1 MKYYTYKL
9 DLTVLNVLTVLLFV
23 FMSIFTYVLTGN
35 LSFIE
40 NINLLSFII
49 IILWMFLHEILHGI
63 GFMALGKVKSK
74 NVVFGAEIEKGI
86 FYCMC
91 KERISKLNILIALV
105 FPLFFIGI
113 VTYILGLY
121 FESDLLVLASIF
133 NISGAIGDFLMTI
146 DILMMPKDI
155 NYLDLD
161 DNTSFTILSAEDL
174 AEKRYFSIRLEKY
187 GKYNEKVKA
196 KNFSKIIVSKY
207 SKYFLFFYIILI
219 IVAIVDALGP

>member
-23 FMSIFTYVLTGN
+23 FMTILTYLITGN

-63 GFMALGKVKSK
+63 GFLSLGKVKRR

-91 KERISKLNILIALV
+91 KERISKINIVIALV

-113 VTYILGLY
+113 VTYVLGL
-121 FESDLLVLASIF
+121 FLNSDILILASIF
-133 NISGAIGDFLMTI
+133 NISGAIGDILMLI
-146 DILMMPKDI
+146 DIIMMPRDI

-161 DNTSFTILSAEDL
+161 DNTSFTILSNEDL
-174 AEKRYFSIRLEKY
+174 SNKKYFSINLEKF
-187 GKYNEKVKA
+187 GKYTEKIKA

-219 IVAIVDALGP
+219 IVAIIDVLGA

>member
-121 FESDLLVLASIF
+121 FNSDILVLASIF
-133 NISGAIGDFLMTI
+133 NISGAIGDILMTI

-161 DNTSFTILSAEDL
+161 DNTSFTILSNEDL
-174 AEKRYFSIRLEKY
+174 SEKRYFSIRLEKY

-219 IVAIVDALGP
+219 IVAIVDVLGP

>member
-23 FMSIFTYVLTGN
+23 FMTILTYFITGN

-49 IILWMFLHEILHGI
+49 IILWMFLHEMLHGV
-63 GFMALGKVKSK
+63 GFLSLGKVKRK

-91 KERISKLNILIALV
+91 KERVSKINILIALV

-113 VTYILGLY
+113 ITYVLGLY
-121 FESDLLVLASIF
+121 FNSDILVLASIF
-133 NISGAIGDFLMTI
+133 NISGAIGDILMLV
-146 DILMMPKDI
+146 DILMMPRDI

-161 DNTSFTILSAEDL
+161 DNTSFTILSNEDL
-174 AEKRYFSIRLEKY
+174 SEKKYFSIKLEKF
-187 GKYNEKVKA
+187 GKYSEKIKA

-219 IVAIVDALGP
+219 IVAIIDVLGA

>member
-121 FESDLLVLASIF
+121 FNSDLLILASIF
-133 NISGAIGDFLMTI
+133 NISGAIGDILMTI
-146 DILMMPKDI
+146 DILIMPKDI

-161 DNTSFTILSAEDL
+161 DNTSFTILSNEDL
-174 AEKRYFSIRLEKY
+174 SEKRYFSIRLEKY

-219 IVAIVDALGP
+219 IVAIVDVLGP